1 MTQFKL
7 LGFSQQGNIRQFLFQ
22 RDDSGDRS
30 VCTVNADLALARKF
44 NLAVQDLPLFCTRL
58 LHTEAEAQPVKSLSP
73 FGSAD
78 ADSLSGKSSS
88 SRVGCRKRV
97 LYGPNVGALAAEA
110 RSGAGRLPRPT
121 STPLREHRNCSA
133 DAERYSTHG
142 TALGFHPRIGAILGL
157 PSRPAELL

>member
-58 LHTEAEAQPVKSLSP
+58 LHTEAEAQPVKVFP

-78 ADSLSGKSSS
+78 ADSLSGESSS
-88 SRVGCRKRV
+88 SRVGCRKSALRV
-97 LYGPNVGALAAEA
+97 QTQRVGRRSAI
-110 RSGAGRLPRPT
+110 RSGRGCQGRRRHLCGNTATARRT
-121 STPLREHRNCSA
+121 LK
-133 DAERYSTHG
+133 RYSTYG
-142 TALGFHPRIGAILGL
+142 TILSFHPRIGAILGL